1 MADHAL
7 MALLQ
12 SLQISKR
19 NSLAFAN
26 PNLLPHYSNNS
37 SFAYTPKL
45 VIVFAQQH
53 QSAQRVQHRLKR
65 IHQSLNICIPT
76 KPMNKNLPAN
86 RILASHLLDFICKIS
101 VTIRCFTK

>member
-1 MADHAL
+1 MSDHAL
-7 MALLQ
+7 MVILQ

-65 IHQSLNICIPT
+65 IHPEPDFGQPLAGFYLQNLGDHSLLHEVN
-76 KPMNKNLPAN
+76 
-86 RILASHLLDFICKIS
+86 
-101 VTIRCFTK
+101 